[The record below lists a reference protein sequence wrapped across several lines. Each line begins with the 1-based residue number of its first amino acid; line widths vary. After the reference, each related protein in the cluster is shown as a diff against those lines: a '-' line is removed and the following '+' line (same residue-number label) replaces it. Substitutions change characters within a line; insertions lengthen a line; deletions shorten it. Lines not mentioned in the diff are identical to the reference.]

1 MQAVAKPKKGATMTK
16 SLTKSIQIPQCSF
29 SNIVPVLVPPLAAV
43 LSDVKSAFFG
53 LCVCTGKEVLAAM
66 MEADRAQLCGPKG
79 RPDPDRRAS
88 RGGHT
93 RSWVTLGGRRVAIRR
108 PRARAV
114 AGEELS
120 LESFRWA
127 AGADPLNEAT
137 LAAIAAGVSTRRYA
151 STLDRLPAAEA
162 QRSVSRSTVSRRFV
176 ALSAARLAEWLS
188 RSLKEL
194 ELAVVLVDGI
204 HFRDR
209 VVLVALGIDAQ
220 GEKHVLG
227 LREGSTENA
236 TVVRSLI
243 ADLIERGL
251 DPERPR
257 LWVIDGAKALRRA
270 LRDHFGEAA
279 LVQRCQV
286 HKLRNV
292 LEHLPEHVR
301 PSVRRAMR
309 DAWMSR
315 DAELALRQLE
325 RLARSLAREHPGAAG
340 SLREGMEETLTV
352 QRLGIDG
359 ALLRTLRSTN
369 PIENLNGAVA
379 HHTRNVRRWRD
390 GQMLLRW
397 IGAALLEA
405 TRGFRRVRGHRD
417 LPKLCAALKRRHG
430 APTVAAERKVA

>member
-1 MQAVAKPKKGATMTK
+1 MKK

-29 SNIVPVLVPPLAAV
+29 ANVVPVSVPPLAAV

-53 LCVCTGKEVLAAM
+53 LCVQTGKEVLAAM
-66 MEADRAQLCGPKG
+66 MEAERVELCGPKG
-79 RPDPDRRAS
+79 RPDPDRRAG

-108 PRARAV
+108 PRAQALV
-114 AGEELS
+114 GEELS
-120 LESFRWA
+120 LASFGWA
-127 AGADPLNEAT
+127 SGADPLNQAT
-137 LAAIAAGVSTRRYA
+137 LAAIAAGVSTRRYQT
-151 STLDRLPAAEA
+151 TLDALPASDV
-162 QRSVSRSTVSRRFV
+162 QCSVSRSAVSRRFV
-176 ALSAARLAEWLS
+176 ALSAQRLGEWFS
-188 RSLKEL
+188 RDLDQL
-194 ELAVVLVDGI
+194 DLAVILIDGI

-209 VVLVALGIDAQ
+209 VVLIALGIDTR
-220 GEKHVLG
+220 GDKHVLG
-227 LREGSTENA
+227 LREGGTENA
-236 TVVRSLI
+236 TVVRALI
-243 ADLIERGL
+243 ADLVDRKL
-251 DPERPR
+251 DADRPR
-257 LWVIDGAKALRRA
+257 LWVIDGSKALRRA
-270 LRDHFGEAA
+270 IRDVFGEAA

-309 DAWMSR
+309 DAWKSG
-315 DAELALRQLE
+315 DAALGLRQLE
-325 RLARSLAREHPGAAG
+325 RLARSLTREHPGAAG

-352 QRLGIDG
+352 QRLGING
-359 ALLRTLRSTN
+359 ALARTLRTTN

-397 IGAALLEA
+397 IGAALHEA

-417 LPKLCAALKRRHG
+417 LRKLCAALQSHHA
-430 APTVAAERKVA
+430 APAVSTERKFA

>member
-1 MQAVAKPKKGATMTK
+1 MKK

-29 SNIVPVLVPPLAAV
+29 ANVVPVTVPPLAAV
-43 LSDVKSAFFG
+43 LCDVKSAFFG
-53 LCVCTGKEVLAAM
+53 LCVHAGKEVLAAM
-66 MEADRAQLCGPKG
+66 MEADRVQLCGPKG
-79 RPDPDRRAS
+79 HPNPDRRAG

-93 RSWVTLGGRRVAIRR
+93 RSWVSLGGRRVAIRR
-108 PRARAV
+108 PRARALV
-114 AGEELS
+114 GEELS
-120 LESFRWA
+120 LASFRWA
-127 AGADPLNEAT
+127 EKHDPLNEAT
-137 LAAIAAGVSTRRYA
+137 LAAIAAGVSTRRYRT
-151 STLDRLPAAEA
+151 TLDALPVRE
-162 QRSVSRSTVSRRFV
+162 QQCSVSRSAVSRRFV
-176 ALSAARLAEWLS
+176 ALSAARLTEWLS
-188 RSLKEL
+188 RSLAEL
-194 ELAVVLVDGI
+194 NLVVVLVDGI

-220 GEKHVLG
+220 GDKHVLG

-270 LRDHFGEAA
+270 IRDHFGEAA

-292 LEHLPEHVR
+292 LEHLPEHLR

-309 DAWMSR
+309 DAWNSR

-325 RLARSLAREHPGAAG
+325 RLARSLSREHPGAAS
-340 SLREGMEETLTV
+340 SLREGMEETLAV

-359 ALLRTLRSTN
+359 ALARTLRTTN

-397 IGAALLEA
+397 IGAALHEA
-405 TRGFRRVRGHRD
+405 TRGFRRIRGHRD
-417 LPKLCAALKRRHG
+417 LPKLCAALESEQ
-430 APTVAAERKVA
+430 AAHIVSVERKVA

>member
-1 MQAVAKPKKGATMTK
+1 MKK

-29 SNIVPVLVPPLAAV
+29 ANVVPVTVPPLAAV
-43 LSDVKSAFFG
+43 LSDLKSALFG
-53 LCVCTGKEVLAAM
+53 LCVQTGKEVLAAM
-66 MEADRAQLCGPKG
+66 METERVQLCGPKG
-79 RPDPDRRAS
+79 RPDPDRRVG

-93 RSWVTLGGRRVAIRR
+93 RSWVSLGGRRMAIRR
-108 PRARAV
+108 PRARALV
-114 AGEELS
+114 GEELS
-120 LESFRWA
+120 LASFRWA

-137 LAAIAAGVSTRRYA
+137 LAAIAAGVSTRRYRT
-151 STLDRLPAAEA
+151 TLDALPASDA
-162 QRSVSRSTVSRRFV
+162 QCSVSRSAVSRRFV
-176 ALSAARLAEWLS
+176 ALSAKRLAEWLS
-188 RSLKEL
+188 RRL
-194 ELAVVLVDGI
+194 EKLDLRVVLVDGI

-209 VVLVALGIDAQ
+209 VVLIALGIDAK
-220 GEKHVLG
+220 GDKHVLG

-236 TVVRSLI
+236 TVVRALI
-243 ADLIERGL
+243 SDLIDRGL
-251 DPERPR
+251 DPERAR

-270 LRDHFGEAA
+270 IRDVFGEAA
-279 LVQRCQV
+279 AVQRCQV

-292 LEHLPEHVR
+292 LEHLPEQVR

-309 DAWMSR
+309 DAWASH
-315 DAELALRQLE
+315 DPALALRQLE

-340 SLREGMEETLTV
+340 SLREGMQETLTV

-359 ALLRTLRSTN
+359 ALARTLRTTN

-397 IGAALLEA
+397 IGAALHEA

-417 LPKLCAALKRRHG
+417 LPKLCAALQSHH
-430 APTVAAERKVA
+430 AAHAVSLQRKVA

>member
-1 MQAVAKPKKGATMTK
+1 MKQ
-16 SLTKSIQIPQCSF
+16 SLTKSIRSQRCAAHD
-29 SNIVPVLVPPLAAV
+29 VVRVTVPPLAAV
-43 LSDVKSAFFG
+43 LADVRSAFFG
-53 LCVCTGKEVLAAM
+53 LCVHTGKEVLAAM
-66 MEADRAQLCGPKG
+66 MEADRVGVCGPKG
-79 RPDPDRRAS
+79 RPDPERRAS

-120 LESFRWA
+120 LASFGWA
-127 AGADPLNEAT
+127 AARDPLNEAT
-137 LAAIAAGVSTRRYA
+137 LSAIAAGVSTRRYA
-151 STLDRLPAAEA
+151 TTLDALPARDA
-162 QRSVSRSTVSRRFV
+162 QCSVSRSAVSRRFV
-176 ALSAARLAEWLS
+176 ALSAKRLTEWLS
-188 RSLKEL
+188 RRMDKLDL
-194 ELAVVLVDGI
+194 PIVLIDGI

-209 VVLVALGIDAQ
+209 VVLVALGIDAK

-227 LREGSTENA
+227 LREGCTENA
-236 TVVRSLI
+236 TVVRALI
-243 ADLIERGL
+243 SDLIDRGL
-251 DPERPR
+251 DAERAR

-270 LRDHFGEAA
+270 IRELFGEVA

-309 DAWMSR
+309 DAWASG
-315 DAELALRQLE
+315 DAALGLRQLE

-359 ALLRTLRSTN
+359 ALARTLRTTN

-397 IGAALLEA
+397 IGAALHEA

-417 LPKLCAALKRRHG
+417 LPALCAALQRHH
-430 APTVAAERKVA
+430 AAHTVPVERKVA

>member
-1 MQAVAKPKKGATMTK
+1 MKK

-29 SNIVPVLVPPLAAV
+29 ANVVPMSVPRLAAV

-53 LCVCTGKEVLAAM
+53 LCVQTGKQVLAAM
-66 MEADRAQLCGPKG
+66 MEAERVQLCGPKG
-79 RPDPDRRAS
+79 RPDPDRRAG

-108 PRARAV
+108 PRARALV
-114 AGEELS
+114 GDELS
-120 LESFRWA
+120 LASFGWA
-127 AGADPLNEAT
+127 AGTDPLDEAT
-137 LAAIAAGVSTRRYA
+137 LAAIAAGVSTRRYRT
-151 STLDRLPAAEA
+151 TLDTLPASDA
-162 QRSVSRSTVSRRFV
+162 QSSVSRSAVSRRFV
-176 ALSAARLAEWLS
+176 ALSAKRLDEWLS
-188 RSLKEL
+188 RRL
-194 ELAVVLVDGI
+194 EDLDLRVVLIDGI

-209 VVLVALGIDAQ
+209 VVLIALGIDAK

-243 ADLIERGL
+243 SDLIDRGL
-251 DPERPR
+251 DSQCSR

-270 LRDHFGEAA
+270 IRDIFGETAA
-279 LVQRCQV
+279 VQRCQV

-292 LEHLPEHVR
+292 LEHLPESMR

-309 DAWMSR
+309 DAWNSR
-315 DAELALRQLE
+315 DAELGLRQLE

-359 ALLRTLRSTN
+359 ALARTLQTTN

-397 IGAALLEA
+397 IGAALHEA

-417 LPKLCAALKRRHG
+417 LPKLCAALQRHH
-430 APTVAAERKVA
+430 TEHVVSVVRKVA